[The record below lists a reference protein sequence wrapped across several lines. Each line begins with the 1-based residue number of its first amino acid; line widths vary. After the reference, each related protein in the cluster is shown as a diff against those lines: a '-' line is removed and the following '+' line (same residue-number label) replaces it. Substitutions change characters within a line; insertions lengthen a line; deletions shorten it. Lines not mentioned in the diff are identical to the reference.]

1 MRREVSGLKKFQ
13 LCLVAGA
20 RSEALGLMMP
30 PSDFHLTIL
39 ASASS
44 SYTTCGATEDDGD
57 GDDDDG
63 EDGDYGDDDDGD
75 MIIIFLLHNMWSH

>member
-1 MRREVSGLKKFQ
+1 MRREVSGLKRLKFQ

-44 SYTTCGATEDDGD
+44 SYTTCGATEEDGD
-57 GDDDDG
+57 GDDDG
-63 EDGDYGDDDDGD
+63 WECAGKP
-75 MIIIFLLHNMWSH
+75 